1 MIEVNSVL
9 YMGLWELVLLLLVV
23 DVVIVVRFIT
33 RRRREKASIERLV
46 TLVRQNVERRKKE
59 TRDLLEKKYGYC
71 DEKLEQTTKKIIR
84 EEKRIYQTLANLF
97 TTRDSLAIENLMITF
112 EEAVEPYR
120 TLELPKVAEGGEADG
135 EERDSGTEMEQLK
148 RLNQKLSDELKVTMN
163 TISRMLHEYATIFS
177 ETGRDKNDQDDVA
190 QLIVND
196 PALENGAQENAKNN
210 TADEAVGMAV
220 STGATA
226 QETDEAVDMPAEGSA
241 DDENLDS
248 AALVGMFQE
257 DDDASAQE
265 SADEEGTAASSTD
278 ADASVAVLV
287 EESDSELENGKSA
300 EEVLDQ
306 EIGEALACF
315 DTDPTDLDAGG
326 VTAEAA
332 VDPVEELLAQ
342 AIDETVEN
350 HETPL
355 PELQEEKT
363 EAAADSIDELLAQA
377 ASGAEQNN
385 EELPEILE
393 VNVPDEQHAEK
404 PLTGE
409 VTERLN
415 DASAHLSDE
424 DIDSLLQGAVEE
436 RLEK

>member
-23 DVVIVVRFIT
+23 DVVIVVRFVT

-59 TRDLLEKKYGYC
+59 THDLLEKKYGYC

-120 TLELPKVAEGGEADG
+120 SLELPKVAEGGEADG
-135 EERDSGTEMEQLK
+135 EERNNGTEMEQLK
-148 RLNQKLSDELKVTMN
+148 RLNQELSDELKVTMN
-163 TISRMLHEYATIFS
+163 TISRMLHEYSTIFS
-177 ETGRDKNDQDDVA
+177 ETGKDKNNQDDVA

-196 PALENGAQENAKNN
+196 PALENGAQERAQND
-210 TADEAVGMAV
+210 TADEVAGVAV

-226 QETDEAVDMPAEGSA
+226 QEVDMPAEGSA
-241 DDENLDS
+241 DDESLDS

-257 DDDASAQE
+257 DDDASTQA
-265 SADEEGTAASSTD
+265 STDEEETAASSTD
-278 ADASVAVLV
+278 VNASVAVLV
-287 EESDSELENGKSA
+287 EESGAEQENGKSV
-300 EEVLDQ
+300 EEMLDQ
-306 EIGEALACF
+306 GIGEALGGF
-315 DTDPTDLDAGG
+315 DTDLADLDAED

-332 VDPVEELLAQ
+332 IDPVEELLAQ
-342 AIDETVEN
+342 AINETVES

-355 PELQEEKT
+355 PELQEKEAKS
-363 EAAADSIDELLAQA
+363 EAAVDPIDELLAQA
-377 ASGAEQNN
+377 ASEAAQNS

-393 VNVPDEQHAEK
+393 ANIPNEPHAEK
-404 PLTGE
+404 PLTE
-409 VTERLN
+409 EITETLN
-415 DASAHLSDE
+415 NASAHLSDE